1 MTQSLLTR
9 PDRVAALR
17 RTALL
22 DTPPEEAFDRL
33 TRMAARLLG
42 TPVSL
47 ISLVTDDR
55 QFFKSATGLP
65 EPWASRRVSP
75 ISFSFCGQVVATGEP
90 LVLEDARR
98 HPLLRHNPAIREL
111 GWVAYAGVPLITRQG
126 HAVGALCVIDKTP
139 RLWSERD
146 IALLQ
151 DLAASVVTEIELRGE
166 IAQRRQAE
174 QGRRDSEDQFHN
186 TFEETGIGTA
196 LISPDGR
203 WLRVNQALCEMLAS
217 DRNSLIGFSIE
228 ARTHPADAPADREAI
243 RLLLAGEC
251 RTYTMEKRYLR
262 QSGEILWGLVNVS
275 LVPGPEGEPAYF
287 IAGIQ
292 DITERKQAETALR
305 DNQERHRLLA
315 QASKEAVWDW
325 DLLTDKVTWDDAVP
339 TLLDYQRAELGD
351 AASWWYERIHPAE
364 RERVVESLDAAI
376 AGGESTWT
384 EQYRFRAADGSY
396 AAVRARAHLARDE
409 FGNPVRVISAM
420 ADVSRS
426 QRAEPRLQQVLDA
439 LPVAVWVVNRQGRV
453 IAANSSSRRIWG
465 GLGDVGAGDLGQ
477 RKAWWADTGEQVRP
491 EAWGAVRAIH
501 GEISVDEG
509 LTIETVQGERKELLN
524 SATPVWD
531 ETGQIVGA
539 VNVSEDVTG
548 QEAAEAARLRR
559 QEETHEAE
567 KMEAV
572 GRLAGGIAH
581 DFNNLLTGILSYSD
595 LILQELRP
603 ADPIRADVEQIRDAG
618 HRAANLTRQLLAFS
632 RRQLLQP
639 KVLSLNVTVADLDP
653 MLRRLLGPSVT
664 LETELDPALGHVT
677 IDPNR
682 LEQVLVNLIANA
694 REAMPGG
701 GRVKIATTNV
711 QPSVLAGH
719 PQSEVQAPEYVS
731 IAVSDTGIGMDADTQ
746 AQVFEPFFTTKQG
759 GSGTG
764 LGLSSVYG
772 IVQQSG
778 GHISVES
785 APDEG
790 ATFTIRFPRYAGP
803 EVPVQQ
809 PARPAPPTG
818 KETLLLVED
827 EAQVRE
833 SVRRLLEGHG
843 YTVLE
848 ARNGEDA
855 LRIFEDN
862 EGGIDLVLTD
872 LAMPEMGGQELVER
886 LRARHPGLRVLFM
899 SGYTDRSIANN
910 GGTPSH
916 TGFVEKPFT
925 VETLM
930 RRLREVLDG

>member
-1 MTQSLLTR
+1 M
-9 PDRVAALR
+9 
-17 RTALL
+17 
-22 DTPPEEAFDRL
+22 
-33 TRMAARLLG
+33 
-42 TPVSL
+42 
-47 ISLVTDDR
+47 
-55 QFFKSATGLP
+55 
-65 EPWASRRVSP
+65 
-75 ISFSFCGQVVATGEP
+75 
-90 LVLEDARR
+90 
-98 HPLLRHNPAIREL
+98 
-111 GWVAYAGVPLITRQG
+111 
-126 HAVGALCVIDKTP
+126 
-139 RLWSERD
+139 
-146 IALLQ
+146 
-151 DLAASVVTEIELRGE
+151 VTEIELRGE
-166 IAQRRQAE
+166 IAERRQAE

-203 WLRVNQALCEMLAS
+203 WLRVNEALCEMLGS
-217 DRNSLIGFSIE
+217 HRDSLIGFSVE
-228 ARTHPADAPADREAI
+228 ARTYPADVPADREAI

-262 QSGEILWGLVNVS
+262 QSGEIMWGLVNVS

-292 DITERKQAETALR
+292 DITERKEAETALR

-325 DLLTDKVTWDDAVP
+325 DLLTDRVTWDDAAP
-339 TLLDYQRAELGD
+339 TLLDYPRAELGD
-351 AASWWYERIHPAE
+351 TASWWYERIHPAE

-376 AGGESTWT
+376 AGGESSWT

-396 AAVRARAHLARDE
+396 AVVRARAHLAHDE
-409 FGNPVRVISAM
+409 PGTPVRVVSAM
-420 ADVSRS
+420 ADVSRF
-426 QRAEPRLQQVLDA
+426 QRAEPRLQQVLDT
-439 LPVAVWVVNRQGRV
+439 LPAGVWVVDPQGRV
-453 IAANSSSRRIWG
+453 VVANSSSRRIWG
-465 GLGDVGAGDLGQ
+465 GLADVGPGDLGQ

-491 EAWGAVRAIH
+491 DEWGAVRAIH

-509 LTIETVQGERKELLN
+509 LTIETSQGERKELLN

-548 QEAAEAARLRR
+548 QEAAEAARLRQ
-559 QEETHEAE
+559 QELAHAVE

-639 KVLSLNVTVADLDP
+639 KVLSLNATVADLDP
-653 MLRRLLGPSVT
+653 MLRRLLGPAVT
-664 LETELDPALGHVT
+664 LETELDPALGNVT

-682 LEQVLVNLIANA
+682 LEQVLVNLIVNA

-701 GRVKIATTNV
+701 GRVRIVTANV
-711 QPSVLAGH
+711 QPSVPAGH
-719 PQSEVQAPEYVS
+719 RQDEVQAAGYVS
-731 IAVSDTGIGMDADTQ
+731 IAVSDTGIGMDAATQ

-778 GHISVES
+778 GHINVDSK
-785 APDEG
+785 PDRG
-790 ATFTIRFPRYAGP
+790 RHLQFDSRYIGP
-803 EVPVQQ
+803 ELRPSRRSGPRRRPERKRSSWWKMKPRFGSRCGGCWKDTDIPSSKPV
-809 PARPAPPTG
+809 T
-818 KETLLLVED
+818 
-827 EAQVRE
+827 VRTR
-833 SVRRLLEGHG
+833 SGSS
-843 YTVLE
+843 
-848 ARNGEDA
+848 
-855 LRIFEDN
+855 RI
-862 EGGIDLVLTD
+862 T
-872 LAMPEMGGQELVER
+872 
-886 LRARHPGLRVLFM
+886 RA
-899 SGYTDRSIANN
+899 
-910 GGTPSH
+910 
-916 TGFVEKPFT
+916 E
-925 VETLM
+925 
-930 RRLREVLDG
+930 